1 MTIVEAGK
9 PDGAGSRGMGSY
21 IGMSSIG
28 ISVAQLLAHK
38 DTATQEIVYF
48 QQSEKIRLLMI
59 VSGYYDRQKNFKREL
74 LVSAESVDLMKNL
87 LHFFNSNASQLPLK
101 VLHQPGQL
109 CC

>member
-1 MTIVEAGK
+1 MDTSISQTCQNNCSWLLAITVFGFSSLLLLCYAFHQNMTIVEAGK

-48 QQSEKIRLLMI
+48 QRK
-59 VSGYYDRQKNFKREL
+59 
-74 LVSAESVDLMKNL
+74 
-87 LHFFNSNASQLPLK
+87 
-101 VLHQPGQL
+101 
-109 CC
+109 